1 MMTETKSQKFKV
13 YDQEELF
20 RKRRWLQK
28 ADAIARAKRAVEA
41 GYPGLDIVCK
51 SVLPSGEAHLYCL
64 GGNSS
69 KCSQTE
75 LCHRLLQEGKTMSV
89 EKQEKVKQNQE
100 LEMFKTTAINLC
112 APVVRLFNLNKFPF
126 LRTSGLIFKIMAMK
140 KSIGLAL
147 LREGTMFI
155 LYAPR
160 QAIKFISKNLEPP
173 EDAYLGVIEL
183 RENSRQNAFEVQSV
197 WAKGLWPRSL
207 LYRDEFCWKRR
218 VNANEGFFSNYS
230 RGQKYLAKIF
240 NQQRCCSCPS

>member
-69 KCSQTE
+69 KCSKTE

-89 EKQEKVKQNQE
+89 EKQEKVKKVSDKDFVESQKGMLVAKAKEARE
-100 LEMFKTTAINLC
+100 LVVAMSHVTGATKDTITVTAKVKKGDSYEYYNLVFS
-112 APVVRLFNLNKFPF
+112 PQVLF
-126 LRTSGLIFKIMAMK
+126 
-140 KSIGLAL
+140 
-147 LREGTMFI
+147 
-155 LYAPR
+155 PR
-160 QAIKFISKNLEPP
+160 RDIY
-173 EDAYLGVIEL
+173 D
-183 RENSRQNAFEVQSV
+183 
-197 WAKGLWPRSL
+197 WAKKHGHSKSEVTKSMIPH
-207 LYRDEFCWKRR
+207 K
-218 VNANEGFFSNYS
+218 VVAPAV
-230 RGQKYLAKIF
+230 AKKAIVK
-240 NQQRCCSCPS
+240 